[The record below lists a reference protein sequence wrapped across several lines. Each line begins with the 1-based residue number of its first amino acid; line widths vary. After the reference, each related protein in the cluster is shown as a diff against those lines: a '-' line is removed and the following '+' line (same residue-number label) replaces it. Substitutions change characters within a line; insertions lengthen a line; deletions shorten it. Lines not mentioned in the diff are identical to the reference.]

1 MKRIFAI
8 VFVLQML
15 LSSVCM
21 AFEPP
26 TDKRWFWLGSTDEMG
41 CWVDMES
48 MEYRISDEYSHK
60 KHKQVDVWV
69 LFYSAERDSSSKQG
83 FTYDLTCKKYK
94 LNSII
99 SYDKD
104 GKVID
109 SYNWNYAEFKSVVP
123 ETWGEDVF
131 EICKMGWDNDSRNQF
146 K

>member
-1 MKRIFAI
+1 MKRILSI
-8 VFVLQML
+8 TFVLQML

-26 TDKRWFWLGSTDEMG
+26 TDKRWFWVGSTDKMG

-69 LFYSAERDSSSKQG
+69 LFYDSGEDTSSKNRC
-83 FTYDLTCKKYK
+83 TYDLTCNKFK
-94 LNSII
+94 LNSFII
-99 SYDKD
+99 YDKQ
-104 GKVID
+104 GNVINSLNS
-109 SYNWNYAEFKSVVP
+109 SYSEFESVAPQTWAEAIFK
-123 ETWGEDVF
+123 
-131 EICKMGWDNDSRNQF
+131 ICKISWEDDSRNQF